1 MLYSTFAHHFHVEKK
16 NVHHI
21 NMFQKKSSPS
31 FSVKK
36 LRCFFWDGPRFE
48 DKINSD
54 EVREYFE
61 TLGLDVWDAWSFF
74 KLLDREPRFF
84 WRIQWE
90 GRVLFWDSC

>member
-1 MLYSTFAHHFHVEKK
+1 MLKK
-16 NVHHI
+16 KTYI

-84 WRIQWE
+84 GGYSGRE
-90 GRVLFWDSC
+90 GCCFGIVVKDGHNEK